1 MECLSPNSLRPTRLR
16 QTLEKSRVRFF
27 PTYQSGA
34 PNPTFHRV
42 WSLRLSRRAPP
53 SMAAVL
59 SSQENSAPVATP
71 KSVRRIG
78 DVKRVTKETGVHVNI
93 NLDGSGVADCNTGIP
108 FLDHMWDVSSL
119 LPLGLSS
126 KS

>member
-1 MECLSPNSLRPTRLR
+1 MQVSQEEKFIIKDVGKALCCVLHQLNLVGTGRLRERMECLSPNSLRPTRLL
-16 QTLEKSRVRFF
+16 QTLEKSRVRCF

-71 KSVRRIG
+71 KSPIG
-78 DVKRVTKETGVHVNI
+78 ITWIV
-93 NLDGSGVADCNTGIP
+93 
-108 FLDHMWDVSSL
+108 
-119 LPLGLSS
+119 
-126 KS
+126 